1 MRPYLIVIMSAVASS
16 VFLASPAKAKTI
28 QHHHRAASDTTYV
41 PNDTRGSVA
50 PTDVYS
56 SESQGHQSFRNPDRD
71 FSIENLRSHP
81 SN

>member
-1 MRPYLIVIMSAVASS
+1 MRSYLTLIMSAAVGT
-16 VFLASPAKAKTI
+16 VFLASPAKAKTP
-28 QHHHRAASDTTYV
+28 QHHHRAASAIAYI
-41 PNDTRGSVA
+41 PNDTRGSAASV
-50 PTDVYS
+50 DVYS